1 MAWNL
6 HVPLY
11 RCEQVDYLTF
21 FIETIMEDFMEHLKC
36 YKAAHFKVCSNEGE
50 GQLITQAKGTLIE
63 EAYFD
68 EEDSNGP
75 WRAVCCSQQSKQGQF
90 VVIPTVYLQYK

>member
-1 MAWNL
+1 M
-6 HVPLY
+6 
-11 RCEQVDYLTF
+11 DYLTF

-36 YKAAHFKVCSNEGE
+36 YKAAHSKVYSSEGE
-50 GQLITQAKGTLIE
+50 GQGQEKLITRAKATLIE

-90 VVIPTVYLQYK
+90 VIL